1 MASVIPL
8 RTEATSTARTV
19 LAVLADLRRAAHGQ
33 LLLEGYDAELVRRGD
48 PDDVSA
54 AEHELAPVRPP
65 VPRDS
70 LRTRLEALAPD
81 GANEDPLA
89 RLDGDL
95 HPGGA
100 CLRPA
105 DRRGAAPVLRK
116 QEPHRL
122 DLQEP

>member
-19 LAVLADLRRAAHGQ
+19 LAVLADLRSAAHGQ

-70 LRTRLEALAPD
+70 LRTRLEALARD

-89 RLDGDL
+89 PPHPHP
-95 HPGGA
+95 HPG
-100 CLRPA
+100 PA
-105 DRRGAAPVLRK
+105 GLGPA
-116 QEPHRL
+116 
-122 DLQEP
+122 